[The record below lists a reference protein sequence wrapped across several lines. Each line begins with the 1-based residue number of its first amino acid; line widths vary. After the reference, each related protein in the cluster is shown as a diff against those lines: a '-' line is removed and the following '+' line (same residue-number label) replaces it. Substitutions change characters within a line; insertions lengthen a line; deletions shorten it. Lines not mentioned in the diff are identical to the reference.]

1 MRLRSLLAASFV
13 VAACA
18 ARPLRV
24 DAWTRRALLVRGG
37 EGGMS
42 LSVTLRGK
50 KYDVAGAE
58 SVADVQRSIEE
69 QAGLSAAQ
77 QAVLYDGKML
87 SADAKLADVGL
98 SDGDVVNVVPMK
110 PKKAA
115 EASADAAG
123 GALGPAASAVSKDP
137 SDLFGGGVGGD
148 AGGAAAGG
156 GADLSSALSS
166 ALGMPDMSKLGDM
179 DMGAMGEQY
188 EKMMEQMMDSP
199 MIDELLNDPEKIEQS
214 RQLILQNPMMVNMF
228 KSVPGLEDVV
238 NDKEKWAQQMKEVF
252 TAQRDAYRAKKDAS
266 KAGTP

>member
-1 MRLRSLLAASFV
+1 
-13 VAACA
+13 
-18 ARPLRV
+18 
-24 DAWTRRALLVRGG
+24 
-37 EGGMS
+37 MS

-77 QAVLYDGKML
+77 QAVLFDGKML

-148 AGGAAAGG
+148 AGAGGAG

-266 KAGTP
+266 KASTP